1 MTTSSML
8 WCRRACSDP
17 LSLRRSKTPAV
28 AVLEHL
34 AQCRDANSHLQA
46 ADSSALDTQA
56 RAGEKC

>member
-34 AQCRDANSHLQA
+34 AQCRDANSDLQA
-46 ADSSALDTQA
+46 ADSGALDA
-56 RAGEKC
+56 PAPAGEKC

>member
-8 WCRRACSDP
+8 WCRRACSDQ
-17 LSLRRSKTPAV
+17 LSLRRSKTPVV

-34 AQCRDANSHLQA
+34 AQCLDANGDLQA
-46 ADSSALDTQA
+46 VDSGALDTPA

>member
-8 WCRRACSDP
+8 WCRRACSDQ
-17 LSLRRSKTPAV
+17 LSLHRSKTPVV

-34 AQCRDANSHLQA
+34 AQCRDANSDLQA
-46 ADSSALDTQA
+46 ADSSALDTPA